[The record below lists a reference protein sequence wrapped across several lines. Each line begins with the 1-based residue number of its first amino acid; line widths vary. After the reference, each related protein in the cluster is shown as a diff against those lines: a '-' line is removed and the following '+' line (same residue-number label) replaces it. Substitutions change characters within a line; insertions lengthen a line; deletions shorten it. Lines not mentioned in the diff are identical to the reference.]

1 MSQYAVVA
9 DDGSLIPTGSTQ
21 VEQVGEA
28 ASGAE
33 DAGDRTDLIVG
44 SADPSDTF
52 ALPDGQVF
60 DAGEVV
66 DEGATDADVATP
78 TDTGAGTVTD
88 TPSTTTDTPPS
99 ASEGVGESVRQVII
113 PSQSSGGLPT
123 GLLTAGLAVV
133 AVIVALLG
141 GGE

>member
-1 MSQYAVVA
+1 MAQNVIVA
-9 DDGSLIPTGSTQ
+9 EDGSLIPTGDTQ

-44 SADPSDTF
+44 GADPSDTF

-60 DAGEVV
+60 DSGEVV
-66 DEGATDADVATP
+66 DEDAVDAGVATP
-78 TDTGAGTVTD
+78 TDTGGGTVTD

-99 ASEGVGESVRQVII
+99 ASDGVGESVRQVII
-113 PSQSSGGLPT
+113 PSQSSGSLPT